1 MATFVVLAS
10 FTDQGIRSVK
20 QSPDRAEAVTAMA
33 AKMGV
38 NLKSILWTVG
48 HYDMV
53 VTAEGSD
60 EAVTTMLLTLGM
72 AGNVRTETLRAYSAG
87 EMKAIIGKLA

>member
-38 NLKSILWTVG
+38 NLKTILWTVG

-53 VTAEGSD
+53 VTVEGSD

-87 EMKAIIGKLA
+87 EMRAIIGKLA

>member
-38 NLKSILWTVG
+38 NLKTILWTVG

-53 VTAEGSD
+53 VTVEGSD

-87 EMKAIIGKLA
+87 EMRAIIGKLV